1 MPDNMI
7 TRLVTLSDSQFI
19 KVSGPDSNKFL
30 QGQLSCN
37 MDGLSAE
44 RSLRGAICNLKGRV
58 IADLRV
64 LQIDEGCLLQVGP
77 GMASVVVTTLAKYA
91 VFSKVKL
98 EIQDSHPTAF
108 GVLGSVPEQVQV
120 LFPQLPESEDG
131 VSRNAVASLI
141 RIAGT
146 QPRYELWFHQDA
158 AAQSFQ
164 ASVPRDMLAAS
175 TAPWLRADILAGIVH
190 VDPAMTEEYTPQ
202 LLNYD
207 ISGVV
212 DFKKGCYT
220 GQEVVARMFY
230 RGVAKK
236 RLYLAS
242 TDTRLTAKDGV
253 LEVGAAAEQVSP
265 VLAFSNP
272 AEGSAE
278 PSLLL
283 AVLGTEAVEQGQ
295 GFTLSGQPEANLAI
309 MPLGY

>member
-1 MPDNMI
+1 MI
-7 TRLVTLSDSQFI
+7 NQNTSLVALNDYQFI
-19 KVSGPDSNKFL
+19 KISGPDSRKFL

-37 MDGLSAE
+37 MDGLSAQ

-58 IADLRV
+58 VADLRV
-64 LQIDEGCLLQVGP
+64 LQIDDGCLLQVGP
-77 GMASVVVTTLAKYA
+77 GMAAAVVATLAKYA

-98 EIQDSHPTAF
+98 EVQDSHPAPF
-108 GVLGSVPEQVQV
+108 GVLGAVPEQVQL
-120 LFPQLPESEDG
+120 LFPQLPQANDG
-131 VSRNAVASLI
+131 VSQTQDASLI

-158 AAQSFQ
+158 AAQTFQ
-164 ASVPRDMLAAS
+164 ATIPPGLLAAS
-175 TAPWLRADILAGIVH
+175 TAPWLRADIEAGIVH
-190 VDPAMTEEYTPQ
+190 IDSSITEEYTPQ

-207 ISGVV
+207 ISGVI

-242 TDTRLTAKDGV
+242 VQSALTAGDAVCEEDGAV
-253 LEVGAAAEQVSP
+253 DQISP
-265 VLAFSNP
+265 ILAFSNAP
-272 AEGSAE
+272 DRSEE
-278 PSLLL
+278 PGLLL
-283 AVLGTEAVEQGQ
+283 AVLNTEAVEQGR
-295 GFTLSGQPEANLAI
+295 GFYLSGRPQAKLAI